1 MDELVDQYIH
11 YLVVERNLA
20 KNTVEGYMR
29 DVARFLEA
37 EKVSTVQ
44 DMLVVDRGTIVL
56 YLSRLQ
62 TQGLSSRS
70 LSRHLVSIRQFFRYL
85 VDEKLRVDNPAE
97 EIESPRLDKGL
108 PRFLHEEEVRRLL
121 EQPDPTTPE
130 GLRDLAMLE
139 LLYATGLRV
148 SELVSVTLNDI
159 NLDRNFVRTMG
170 KGKKE
175 RIVPLGDYASEAVRN
190 YLEEGRG
197 LLLRGRSSPYC
208 FVSRRA
214 RPLSRQAFWKRLKT
228 YARQAGLSR
237 DVSPHHWRHSFATP
251 LRERGADLR
260 ALQEMLGHAN
270 VATTEIYT
278 HVLREKVRT
287 LYDRYHPRA

>member
-20 KNTVEGYMR
+20 KNTVEGYVR

-130 GLRDLAMLE
+130 GLRDLAM
-139 LLYATGLRV
+139 
-148 SELVSVTLNDI
+148 
-159 NLDRNFVRTMG
+159 
-170 KGKKE
+170 
-175 RIVPLGDYASEAVRN
+175 
-190 YLEEGRG
+190 
-197 LLLRGRSSPYC
+197 
-208 FVSRRA
+208 
-214 RPLSRQAFWKRLKT
+214 
-228 YARQAGLSR
+228 
-237 DVSPHHWRHSFATP
+237 
-251 LRERGADLR
+251 
-260 ALQEMLGHAN
+260 
-270 VATTEIYT
+270 
-278 HVLREKVRT
+278 
-287 LYDRYHPRA
+287 

>member
-62 TQGLSSRS
+62 AQGLSSRS

-97 EIESPRLDKGL
+97 EIESPRLDKAL

-197 LLLRGRSSPYC
+197 PLLKGRSSPYC

-237 DVSPHHWRHSFATP
+237 DVSPHHLRHSFATH
-251 LRERGADLR
+251 LLERGADLR

>member
-1 MDELVDQYIH
+1 MDELIDQYIH

-62 TQGLSSRS
+62 AQGLSSRS

-121 EQPDPTTPE
+121 EQPDPATPE

-197 LLLRGRSSPYC
+197 ALLRGRSSPYC

-237 DVSPHHWRHSFATP
+237 DVSPHHLRHSFATH
-251 LRERGADLR
+251 LLERGADLR

>member
-1 MDELVDQYIH
+1 MDELIDQYIH
-11 YLVVERNLA
+11 YLVVERNLS
-20 KNTVEGYMR
+20 KNTVEGYVR
-29 DVARFLEA
+29 DVVRFLRA

-44 DMLVVDRGTIVL
+44 DLLIVDRGAIVL
-56 YLSRLQ
+56 YLGRLQ
-62 TQGLSSRS
+62 DGGLSSRS
-70 LSRHLVSIRQFFRYL
+70 LSRHLVSLRQFFRY
-85 VDEKLRVDNPAE
+85 VTGEKLRMDNPAD

-121 EQPDPTTPE
+121 EQPDTTTPE

-148 SELVSVTLNDI
+148 SELVSVALNDI

-170 KGKKE
+170 KGKKD
-175 RIVPLGDYASEAVRN
+175 RIVPIGDYASEALRR
-190 YLEEGRG
+190 YLEEAREA
-197 LLLRGRSSPYC
+197 LLRGQSSAYC
-208 FVSRRA
+208 FVSRRG
-214 RPLSRQAFWKRLKT
+214 RPLSRQAFWKRLKS
-228 YARQAGLSR
+228 YARDAGLSPET
-237 DVSPHHWRHSFATP
+237 SPHHLRHSFATH
-251 LRERGADLR
+251 LLERGADLR
-260 ALQEMLGHAN
+260 TLQEMLGHAN